1 MKYNAD
7 IYSVTRKDGSTVLT
21 SIFFDEGTNSFRFV
35 NLTRKHICPCKFISL
50 EEALMDLELKKTME
64 LVIKYQLI
72 QLKLL
77 I

>member
-50 EEALMDLELKKTME
+50 EEALMDLELKKKE
-64 LVIKYQLI
+64 GSVIHYEKI
-72 QLKLL
+72 E
-77 I
+77 